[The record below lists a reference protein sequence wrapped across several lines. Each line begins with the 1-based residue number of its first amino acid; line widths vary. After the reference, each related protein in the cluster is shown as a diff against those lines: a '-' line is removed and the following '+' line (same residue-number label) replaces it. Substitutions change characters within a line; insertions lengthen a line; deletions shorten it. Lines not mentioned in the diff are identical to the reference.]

1 MKDKQQA
8 ENKQI
13 TPGVGGF
20 GGVNKP
26 EPKEEPKKE
35 EEVAD
40 EHQAE

>member
-20 GGVNKP
+20 GGVNEP
-26 EPKEEPKKE
+26 DPKEEPKKE
-35 EEVAD
+35 DVNAD
-40 EHQAE
+40 EPE